1 MYKQKDAISIL
12 GDLRKLDNLWI
23 AFHNFLMLSFTS
35 EGIAQER
42 EHEFLDIKSQTSKY
56 LRVLAQR
63 IDSRQFKYEP
73 DKMTTLLRQAISVVH
88 LRGLPMAD
96 RKNLVV
102 LWHEVSIHLNR
113 VMGAFAFI
121 SEGYQPKKK
130 ERKDTT
136 IAGLKKAAG
145 GEKIKKG
152 AGGKIALTVV
162 MVLIIV
168 AALLIIIKR

>member
-1 MYKQKDAISIL
+1 MYKQKDTIIIL
-12 GDLRKLDNLWI
+12 EDLKKLSDLWI
-23 AFHNFLMLSFTS
+23 GFHNFLMMSFTS
-35 EGIAQER
+35 ESITQEK
-42 EHEFLDIKSQTSKY
+42 EHEFLEIKSQTSKY

-73 DKMTTLLRQAISVVH
+73 DKTTTLLRQAISVVH

-102 LWHEVSIHLNR
+102 LWHEVSIHASQVL
-113 VMGAFAFI
+113 GAFGFI

-145 GEKIKKG
+145 GEKKKKS
-152 AGGKIALTVV
+152 AGGKTALTI
-162 MVLIIV
+162 MLVLIVVV
-168 AALLIIIKR
+168 ALVIIIKR